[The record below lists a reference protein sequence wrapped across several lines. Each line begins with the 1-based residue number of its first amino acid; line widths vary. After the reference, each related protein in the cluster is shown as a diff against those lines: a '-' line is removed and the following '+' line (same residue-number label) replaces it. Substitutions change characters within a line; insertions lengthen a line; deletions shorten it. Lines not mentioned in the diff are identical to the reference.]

1 MKKKTCDD
9 TRDDACDDTRGDT
22 RDIAL
27 VTRDGRALMAVAA
40 WLRHHD
46 ISRIASFMC
55 SSLRN
60 IEWFSTATWLHKG
73 Q

>member
-9 TRDDACDDTRGDT
+9 TRDDACDNT

-27 VTRDGRALMAVAA
+27 FTRAA

-46 ISRIASFMC
+46 ISRIVSFMC

-60 IEWFSTATWLHKG
+60 IE
-73 Q
+73 